1 MKADWRPQKYR
12 LIPKWGAAPFAAVF
26 SPLGAPS
33 GKCTIGPSGFQPPKR
48 GQMPSA
54 GAVYWK
60 MALLRAAGLALCY
73 GESNNLTRLLTHNYT
88 RTFVFN

>member
-33 GKCTIGPSGFQPPKR
+33 GKCTIWPLGYQPPKR
-48 GQMPSA
+48 GQIPSA
-54 GAVYWK
+54 GAVYGK
-60 MALLRAAGLALCY
+60 MTPQPGHFSHGRRDRDVRYA
-73 GESNNLTRLLTHNYT
+73 
-88 RTFVFN
+88 RTIVNAHYVS

>member
-33 GKCTIGPSGFQPPKR
+33 GKCAIWLLEFQPPK
-48 GQMPSA
+48 
-54 GAVYWK
+54 GAKYHLPVLFMGK
-60 MALLRAAGLALCY
+60 
-73 GESNNLTRLLTHNYT
+73 
-88 RTFVFN
+88 